1 MMSWLQLQV
10 REGKTGWRRGERGQ
24 DGSGGVGRERV
35 VGEEGEAGRGTIHA
49 V

>member
-24 DGSGGVGRERV
+24 DGSGWVGRERV
-35 VGEEGEAGRGTIHA
+35 VGEEGEAGRSTSNA

>member
-10 REGKTGWRRGERGQ
+10 REGKTGWRRDERGQ
-24 DGSGGVGRERV
+24 DGSEGMGGARV
-35 VGEEGEAGRGTIHA
+35 VGEEGEAGRGPINA